1 MISFKLIEGKD
12 GRDVHIENPY
22 NGFERIVDDKHIL
35 STTDPYRSHG
45 VFQTASITG
54 AGTQTILAPEG
65 DGSVIITDMVIA
77 AKKKA
82 ASSLTI
88 QFNDGSSSA
97 VLISP
102 DTIESAVNFS
112 WSPQG
117 RIQGWRAAYL
127 EVITTGAADV
137 TITIGYIKVE
147 SSLLFAEW
155 DAIR

>member
-1 MISFKLIEGKD
+1 MILVKLIEGES
-12 GRDVHIENPY
+12 GHDVHVDNPY
-22 NGFERIVDDKHIL
+22 NGFERIVDDKFIL

-45 VFQTASITG
+45 VFQTATLTG
-54 AGTQTILAPEG
+54 AATQTIIMPEG
-65 DGSVIITDMVIA
+65 TGSVIITDLVIA

-88 QFNDGSSSA
+88 QFNDGANTA
-97 VLISP
+97 VLVAP

-112 WSPQG
+112 WAPQG

-127 EVITTGAADV
+127 EAITTGAADV
-137 TITIGYIKVE
+137 TITIGYIRVE
-147 SSLLFAEW
+147 SSLIFAEW